1 MYDGL
6 AICPLNPAE
15 VFEARASR
23 RLTNPS
29 TVMKGGE
36 VMIAATLPMSSVVC
50 IIVELKVVSYV
61 YERLPGYEIVRPDLG
76 FLCNWYVR
84 LG

>member
-15 VFEARASR
+15 AFEARASR

-50 IIVELKVVSYV
+50 ITVELKVVD
-61 YERLPGYEIVRPDLG
+61 YERLGYEIAQPDLD
-76 FLCNWYVR
+76 FLCNWCVR